1 MSFVNVNVDGNHDTS
16 PSPSNPMQQQEH
28 EQQEKLE
35 MAREHIRI
43 LSQQNEQLQSEL
55 QQLKTTTASVHQLST
70 YQDALAISESHKQFL
85 QNENQTLRA
94 ENATLRMKLE
104 QLGVNL
110 ESLGLATTDAG
121 VHAATGAASSS
132 SDNGMNHNGDIL
144 SMEHHHIMGDH
155 PPPPPSL
162 DITTEEA
169 LAAMEHVHDHQHPH
183 DDDEDEEEEEDDMK
197 GMVGLSSNSRAEE
210 KWESQLAL
218 LEKYKQEHGNC
229 LVPTN
234 TELGRWLS
242 RQRNSYMNH
251 ALKED
256 RRRRLEEIDSTCLGE
271 RVTDLKTAHPLPSYH
286 LQEDG
291 MMDTPTAVNGVT
303 IKSKTK
309 YNQEY
314 EGKLHEKWNVFF
326 SQLVDFKNKT
336 GHANF
341 PTMHGSLGRWIS
353 RQRTLYRQSKL
364 KADRYEKLKDI
375 GFMFEDAT
383 ADEFQ
388 NKNDKAWLDMFRQ
401 LEEHKQNKG
410 HCFDI
415 PESSKLGKWLYRQ
428 RWMYRKGN
436 LRDDRAEKL
445 LAIGFEER
453 KYDHASTGK
462 ASESAKKLSSSSTT
476 EWQESA
482 RKKRRRNS
490 KTDEDTQATVG
501 EEAAV

>member
-1 MSFVNVNVDGNHDTS
+1 MSFLNVNVDDN
-16 PSPSNPMQQQEH
+16 NPEITQRQ
-28 EQQEKLE
+28 LE
-35 MAREHIRI
+35 IAREDIRI
-43 LSQQNEQLQSEL
+43 LTQQNEQLQSEL
-55 QQLKTTTASVHQLST
+55 QQLKNNSASIHQLST
-70 YQDALAISESHKQFL
+70 YQNALAISESHKQSI
-85 QNENQTLRA
+85 QDENQRLRA
-94 ENATLRMKLE
+94 ENSAFRMKLE

-110 ESLGLATTDAG
+110 EQFGGSGTMGAG
-121 VHAATGAASSS
+121 VISMDQIMGGGGR
-132 SDNGMNHNGDIL
+132 DGDVLIG
-144 SMEHHHIMGDH
+144 STSHHEEVEDGSTSNTQPHHHAVVVDA
-155 PPPPPSL
+155 PPPL

-169 LAAMEHVHDHQHPH
+169 LAAIEQHVHEQQ
-183 DDDEDEEEEEDDMK
+183 DDDHHHKEMI
-197 GMVGLSSNSRAEE
+197 GLSSSSRTEE
-210 KWESQLAL
+210 KWDSQLAL

-242 RQRNSYMNH
+242 RQRNNHMNNT
-251 ALKED
+251 LKED

-271 RVTDLKTAHPLPSYH
+271 RLTDLRTTHPSSFHGTANTATHNTT
-286 LQEDG
+286 QEEGVVLD
-291 MMDTPTAVNGVT
+291 DDDAVAHGIT
-303 IKSKTK
+303 IQNKTK

-326 SQLVDFKNKT
+326 TQLVDFKNKT

-388 NKNDKAWLDMFRQ
+388 NKNDKAWLEMFQQ
-401 LEEHKQNKG
+401 LEEHKRKKG

-415 PESSKLGKWLYRQ
+415 PENSKLGKWLYRQ

-436 LRDDRAEKL
+436 LRDDRAKKL
-445 LAIGFEER
+445 KDIGFEER
-453 KYDHASTGK
+453 KYDYASGSK
-462 ASESAKKLSSSSTT
+462 ISESSKNTKKGKESTT
-476 EWQESA
+476 K
-482 RKKRRRNS
+482 KKRRRNS
-490 KTDEDTQATVG
+490 EDEEEYNPATVG
-501 EEAAV
+501 DEAAV